1 MVPVCSH
8 CRADAVGITIPE
20 RIRDHARTDS
30 PYASVCRVCLTVDLL
45 EDEPTGNESLTI
57 ISDAFPDDEETA
69 AMVAVVVGLLDSLA
83 LYRRDIQAV
92 VDELEAAGVDA
103 LLVLERLAEDQSLT
117 PSLDL
122 DRRVHQLEQLLE

>member
-1 MVPVCSH
+1 MVPVCSQ
-8 CRADAVGITIPE
+8 CRADAVGVTIPD
-20 RIRDHARTDS
+20 RIRQYAQIDS

-45 EDEPTGNESLTI
+45 EDEPTGDETLTV
-57 ISDAFPDDEETA
+57 ISDAFPDDEELA

-103 LLVLERLAEDQSLT
+103 LLVLERLADDQSLT